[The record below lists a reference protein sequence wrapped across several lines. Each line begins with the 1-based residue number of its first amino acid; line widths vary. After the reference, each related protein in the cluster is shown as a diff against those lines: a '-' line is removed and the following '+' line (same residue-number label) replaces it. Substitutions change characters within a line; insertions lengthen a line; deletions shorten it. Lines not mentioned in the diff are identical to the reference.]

1 VIPISGI
8 NGCKWFNDFQIKSEE
23 KKVDMEGEE
32 KERDPKPGLLGL
44 VMFYS
49 ILLILNHVDI

>member
-1 VIPISGI
+1 VILLSGI
-8 NGCKWFNDFQIKSEE
+8 YCCGKLNVFQIESEE

-44 VMFYS
+44 V
-49 ILLILNHVDI
+49 ILD